1 MIIQK
6 TKELACVWRQKY
18 KGGGEKGKGWREE
31 SEERDK
37 GRKEK
42 KKEEEKGGE
51 RNRRCRGEGNMR
63 VRDKVNAV
71 KC

>member
-1 MIIQK
+1 MVIQK
-6 TKELACVWRQKY
+6 TKELACFWRQKY

-42 KKEEEKGGE
+42 KKEEEKGGGKE
-51 RNRRCRGEGNMR
+51 Q
-63 VRDKVNAV
+63 KV
-71 KC
+71 